1 MLKRKGQTR
10 HRGSV
15 LIWVTI
21 AMVMMMMFISLAVDV
36 GRAHVAKTE
45 LARAGDAA
53 TRYGAAGLS
62 QGVTAVQNRVI
73 ASAADNTADGAPLA
87 IDPNNDIGFG
97 TSDPTTRALRL
108 LAGLDRRSPH
118 PIRAPAAAP

>member
-1 MLKRKGQTR
+1 MTKHKQRKL

-15 LIWVTI
+15 LIWVTV
-21 AMVMMMMFISLAVDV
+21 AMVVMVMFVALAVDV

-53 TRYGAAGLS
+53 ARYGAAGLA

-73 ASAADNTADGAPLA
+73 AAAADNAVDGVPLVIDFRTSGPKSAP
-87 IDPNNDIGFG
+87 
-97 TSDPTTRALRL
+97 
-108 LAGLDRRSPH
+108 
-118 PIRAPAAAP
+118 